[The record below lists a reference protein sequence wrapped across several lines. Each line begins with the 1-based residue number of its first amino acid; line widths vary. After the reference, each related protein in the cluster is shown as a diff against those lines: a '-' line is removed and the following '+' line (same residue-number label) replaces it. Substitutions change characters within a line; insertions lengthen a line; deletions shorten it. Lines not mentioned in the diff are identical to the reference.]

1 MKGCEVQKI
10 TIVLAE
16 DDHQIASL
24 VKFKLEK
31 DGYTVHRGEN
41 GREAL
46 ELIRQTVPDMVI
58 LDVMMPVMDG
68 FDVLRTMKSSQD
80 TAGIPVIMLTAR
92 EMEEDV
98 LKGFELGAVDYMT
111 KPFSPSELSA
121 RVRVN
126 LNGKLR

>member
-1 MKGCEVQKI
+1 MKKI
-10 TIVLAE
+10 IIVLAE

-31 DGYTVHRGEN
+31 DGFTVHLGEN
-41 GREAL
+41 GRVAL
-46 ELIRQTVPDMVI
+46 DLINKTVPDMVI

-68 FDVLRTMKSSQD
+68 FDVLRTLKSSDD
-80 TAGIPVIMLTAR
+80 TSSIPVIMLTAR

-98 LKGFELGAVDYMT
+98 LKGFDLGAVDYMT

-126 LNGKLR
+126 LDGKLR

>member
-1 MKGCEVQKI
+1 MKKI
-10 TIVLAE
+10 VIVLAE

-31 DGYTVHRGEN
+31 DGYTVHLGEN
-41 GREAL
+41 GRVAL
-46 ELIRQTVPDMVI
+46 DLINQTVPDMVI

-68 FDVLRTMKSSQD
+68 FDVLRTLKSSDD
-80 TAGIPVIMLTAR
+80 TSSIPVIMLTAR

-98 LKGFELGAVDYMT
+98 LKGFDLGAVDYMT

-126 LNGKLR
+126 LDGKLG

>member
-1 MKGCEVQKI
+1 MKKI
-10 TIVLAE
+10 VIVLAE

-31 DGYTVHRGEN
+31 DGYTVHLGEN
-41 GREAL
+41 GRVAL
-46 ELIRQTVPDMVI
+46 DLINQTVPDMVI

-68 FDVLRTMKSSQD
+68 FDVLRTIKSSDD
-80 TAGIPVIMLTAR
+80 TSSIPVIMLTAR
-92 EMEEDV
+92 VMEEDV
-98 LKGFELGAVDYMT
+98 LKGFDLGAVDYMT

-126 LNGKLR
+126 LYGKMG

>member
-1 MKGCEVQKI
+1 MKKI
-10 TIVLAE
+10 VIVLAE

-31 DGYTVHRGEN
+31 DGYTVHLGEN
-41 GREAL
+41 GRVAL
-46 ELIRQTVPDMVI
+46 DLINKTVPDMVI

-68 FDVLRTMKSSQD
+68 FDVLRTLKSSDD
-80 TAGIPVIMLTAR
+80 TSSIPVIMLTAR

-98 LKGFELGAVDYMT
+98 LKGFDLGAVDYMT

-126 LNGKLR
+126 LDGKLR

>member
-1 MKGCEVQKI
+1 LKKVI
-10 TIVLAE
+10 IVLAE

-31 DGYTVHRGEN
+31 DGYTVHLGEN
-41 GREAL
+41 GRVAL
-46 ELIRQTVPDMVI
+46 DLIKQTVPDMVI

-68 FDVLRTMKSSQD
+68 FDVLRTIKSSDD
-80 TAGIPVIMLTAR
+80 TSNIPVIMLTAR

-98 LKGFELGAVDYMT
+98 LKGFDLGAVDYMT

-126 LNGKLR
+126 LDGKLR

>member
-1 MKGCEVQKI
+1 LKKI
-10 TIVLAE
+10 IIVLAE

-31 DGYTVHRGEN
+31 DGYTVHLGEN
-41 GREAL
+41 GRVAL
-46 ELIRQTVPDMVI
+46 DLIKQTVPDMVI

-68 FDVLRTMKSSQD
+68 FDVLRTIKSSDD
-80 TAGIPVIMLTAR
+80 TSNIPVIMLTAR

-98 LKGFELGAVDYMT
+98 LKGFDLGAVDYMT

-126 LNGKLR
+126 LDGKLR

>member
-1 MKGCEVQKI
+1 MKKI
-10 TIVLAE
+10 IIVLAE

-31 DGYTVHRGEN
+31 DGYTVHLGEN
-41 GREAL
+41 GRVAL
-46 ELIRQTVPDMVI
+46 DLINQTVPDMVI

-68 FDVLRTMKSSQD
+68 FDVLRTIKSSDD
-80 TAGIPVIMLTAR
+80 TSSIPVIMLTAR

-98 LKGFELGAVDYMT
+98 LKGFDLGAVDYMT

-126 LNGKLR
+126 LDGKLR

>member
-1 MKGCEVQKI
+1 MKKVI
-10 TIVLAE
+10 IVLAE

-31 DGYTVHRGEN
+31 DGYTVHLGEN
-41 GREAL
+41 GRVAL
-46 ELIRQTVPDMVI
+46 DLIKQTVPDMVI

-68 FDVLRTMKSSQD
+68 FDVLRTIKSSDD
-80 TAGIPVIMLTAR
+80 TSNIPVIMLTAR

-98 LKGFELGAVDYMT
+98 LKGFDLGAVDYMT

-126 LNGKLR
+126 LDGKLR

>member
-1 MKGCEVQKI
+1 LKKI
-10 TIVLAE
+10 VIVLAE

-31 DGYTVHRGEN
+31 DGYTVHLGEN
-41 GREAL
+41 GRVAL
-46 ELIRQTVPDMVI
+46 DLINQTVPDMVI

-68 FDVLRTMKSSQD
+68 FDVLRTIKSSDD
-80 TAGIPVIMLTAR
+80 TSSIPVIMLTAR

-98 LKGFELGAVDYMT
+98 LKGFDLGAVDYMT

-126 LNGKLR
+126 LDGKLG

>member
-1 MKGCEVQKI
+1 MKKI
-10 TIVLAE
+10 IIVLAE

-31 DGYTVHRGEN
+31 DGYTVHLGEN
-41 GREAL
+41 GRVAL
-46 ELIRQTVPDMVI
+46 DLINQTVPDMVI

-68 FDVLRTMKSSQD
+68 FDVLRTIKSSDD
-80 TAGIPVIMLTAR
+80 TSSIPVIMLTAR
-92 EMEEDV
+92 VMEEDV
-98 LKGFELGAVDYMT
+98 LKGFDLGAVDYMT

-126 LNGKLR
+126 LDGKLR

>member
-1 MKGCEVQKI
+1 MKKI
-10 TIVLAE
+10 IIVLAE

-31 DGYTVHRGEN
+31 DGYTVHLGEN
-41 GREAL
+41 GRVAL
-46 ELIRQTVPDMVI
+46 DLINQTVPDMVI

-68 FDVLRTMKSSQD
+68 FDVLRTLKSSDD
-80 TAGIPVIMLTAR
+80 TSSIPVIMLTAR

-98 LKGFELGAVDYMT
+98 LKGFDLGAVDYMT

-126 LNGKLR
+126 LDGKLR

>member
-1 MKGCEVQKI
+1 LKKI
-10 TIVLAE
+10 VIVLAE

-31 DGYTVHRGEN
+31 DGYTVHLGEN
-41 GREAL
+41 GRVAL
-46 ELIRQTVPDMVI
+46 DLINQTVPDMVI

-68 FDVLRTMKSSQD
+68 FDVLRTIKSSDD
-80 TAGIPVIMLTAR
+80 TSSIPVIMLTAR
-92 EMEEDV
+92 VMEEDV
-98 LKGFELGAVDYMT
+98 LKGFDLGAVDYMT

-126 LNGKLR
+126 LDGKLG

>member
-1 MKGCEVQKI
+1 MEKI
-10 TIVLAE
+10 LIVLAE
-16 DDHQIASL
+16 DDHQIANL
-24 VKFKLEK
+24 VRFKLEK
-31 DGYTVHRGEN
+31 DGYAVHVAEN
-41 GREAL
+41 GRDAVD
-46 ELIRQTVPDMVI
+46 LIRQMIPDIVI

-68 FDVLRTMKSSQD
+68 FDVLRQIKSSD
-80 TAGIPVIMLTAR
+80 ATSGIPAIMLTAR

-98 LKGFELGAVDYMT
+98 LKGFDLGAVDYMT

>member
-1 MKGCEVQKI
+1 MKKI
-10 TIVLAE
+10 IIVLAE

-31 DGYTVHRGEN
+31 DGYTVHLGEN
-41 GREAL
+41 GRVAL
-46 ELIRQTVPDMVI
+46 DLINKTVPDMVI

-68 FDVLRTMKSSQD
+68 FDVLRTLKSSDD
-80 TAGIPVIMLTAR
+80 TSSIPVIMLTAR

-98 LKGFELGAVDYMT
+98 LKGFDLGAVDYMT

-126 LNGKLR
+126 LDGKLR

>member
-1 MKGCEVQKI
+1 MKKI
-10 TIVLAE
+10 VIVLAE

-31 DGYTVHRGEN
+31 DGYTVHLGEN
-41 GREAL
+41 GRVAL
-46 ELIRQTVPDMVI
+46 DLINQTVPDMVI

-68 FDVLRTMKSSQD
+68 FDVLRTIKSSDD
-80 TAGIPVIMLTAR
+80 TSSIPVIMLTAR

-98 LKGFELGAVDYMT
+98 LKGFDLGAVDYMT

-126 LNGKLR
+126 LDGKLG

>member
-1 MKGCEVQKI
+1 LKKI
-10 TIVLAE
+10 IIVLAE

-31 DGYTVHRGEN
+31 DGYTVHLGEN
-41 GREAL
+41 GRVAL
-46 ELIRQTVPDMVI
+46 DLINQTVPDMVI

-68 FDVLRTMKSSQD
+68 FDVLRTIKSSDD
-80 TAGIPVIMLTAR
+80 TSSIPVIMLTAR
-92 EMEEDV
+92 VMEEDV
-98 LKGFELGAVDYMT
+98 LKGFDLGAVDYMT

-126 LNGKLR
+126 LDGKLR

>member
-1 MKGCEVQKI
+1 MKKI
-10 TIVLAE
+10 VIVLAE

-31 DGYTVHRGEN
+31 DGYTVHLGEN
-41 GREAL
+41 GRVAL
-46 ELIRQTVPDMVI
+46 DLINQTVPDMVI

-68 FDVLRTMKSSQD
+68 FDVLRTIKSSDD
-80 TAGIPVIMLTAR
+80 TSSIPVIMLTAR
-92 EMEEDV
+92 VMEEDV
-98 LKGFELGAVDYMT
+98 LKGFDLGAVDYMT

-126 LNGKLR
+126 LDGKLG

>member
-1 MKGCEVQKI
+1 LKKI
-10 TIVLAE
+10 IIVLAE

-31 DGYTVHRGEN
+31 DGYTVHLGEN
-41 GREAL
+41 GRVAL
-46 ELIRQTVPDMVI
+46 DLINKTVPDMVI

-68 FDVLRTMKSSQD
+68 FDVLRTLKSSDD
-80 TAGIPVIMLTAR
+80 TSSIPVIMLTAR

-98 LKGFELGAVDYMT
+98 LKGFDLGAVDYMT

-126 LNGKLR
+126 LDGKLR

>member
-1 MKGCEVQKI
+1 MKKI
-10 TIVLAE
+10 VIVLAE

-31 DGYTVHRGEN
+31 DGYTVHLGEN
-41 GREAL
+41 GRVAL
-46 ELIRQTVPDMVI
+46 DLINQTVPDMVI

-68 FDVLRTMKSSQD
+68 FDVLRTIKSSDD
-80 TAGIPVIMLTAR
+80 TSSIPVIMLTAR

-98 LKGFELGAVDYMT
+98 LKGFDLGAVDYMT

-126 LNGKLR
+126 LDGKLR